1 MHSKL
6 AFPDLKELKKKSKKI
21 KEIPP
26 SHRNNKIETLRCGGI
41 CMSIREN
48 LERMEEISLSPFA
61 TLSVNSRGRD
71 REEPQCDI
79 RPVFQRDRD
88 RILHCKSFRRLK
100 HKTQVFLSPK
110 GDHYRTRLT
119 HTLEVSQNA
128 RTIAKALRLNEDLVE
143 AIALGHDLGHT
154 PFGHAGERILNELC
168 EEGYR
173 HNEQSVRIVEKLEK
187 DGKGLNL
194 TWEVRDGILNHQTS
208 MMPHTL
214 EGKIVR
220 LSDKIAYINHDIDDA
235 IRAKVMSEED
245 IPLEI
250 RKVLG
255 MTTKERLNTL
265 IHNII
270 MNSMGKNDIVMSEEI
285 GGAMQDL
292 RKFMFQKVYTNPA
305 AKGEEA
311 KAERLL
317 CELYA
322 HYMGH
327 IEILPEQYQRM
338 HSEGEKKE
346 RVVCDYISGM
356 TDQYAVA
363 KYREFFLP
371 KAWEIG

>member
-1 MHSKL
+1 
-6 AFPDLKELKKKSKKI
+6 
-21 KEIPP
+21 
-26 SHRNNKIETLRCGGI
+26 
-41 CMSIREN
+41 MSIREN

-168 EEGYR
+168 D
-173 HNEQSVRIVEKLEK
+173 EK